1 MHGAYING
9 AFIKRICKKRQKKL
23 FIDFEKAYDK
33 VPCRCLFDEL
43 RLLGCGRNF
52 IAVLARIYSN
62 VKLIFKTVIILCS
75 IGVRQGAA
83 TSVLLFIIFL
93 DRMVKMIKDIEN
105 DDFLKS
111 NHALLLMDDTV
122 LFASSRE
129 RLVEKLRI
137 VQKFCYMYGMSI
149 NVKKT
154 QFMVI
159 NNNEH
164 DKIPIISQGLEVK
177 YCTTYVYLGSFITD
191 DANCRHSIELYVE
204 DKRKHV
210 LKFSAFLSRIP
221 DLPFSITKTV
231 AEACV
236 LSSLL
241 YGCETW
247 ICKSY
252 GKLDSLYMNIIKL
265 LLGVRKSTCNDLCL
279 IESGMPALET
289 LIQERR
295 SRYFKKVRNNIEEHE
310 HLKFAFDLIS
320 SCNSPAN
327 KIISDSLRVV
337 NWKSETLVKLM
348 ESIGVKTDSSKRS
361 VYLQMNPSLETPTLY
376 TKVYIPEF
384 KRLSYTRIRLSAHN
398 LRIELGRW

>member
-9 AFIKRICKKRQKKL
+9 AFIKRICKKRPKKLFLL

-33 VPCRCLFDEL
+33 VPRRCLFDEL

-62 VKLIFKTVIILCS
+62 VKLIFKTAIILCS
-75 IGVRQGAA
+75 IGVRQSAA
-83 TSVLLFIIFL
+83 TSVLLFIILL

-137 VQKFCYMYGMSI
+137 VQKVCYMYGMSI

-154 QFMVI
+154 KFMVI

-191 DANCRHSIELYVE
+191 DANCRHSIELHVE

-210 LKFSAFLSRIP
+210 LKFSAFLSRNP
-221 DLPFSITKTV
+221 DLPFSIKKPSCRSMCTV
-231 AEACV
+231 V
-236 LSSLL
+236 
-241 YGCETW
+241 
-247 ICKSY
+247 
-252 GKLDSLYMNIIKL
+252 II
-265 LLGVRKSTCNDLCL
+265 
-279 IESGMPALET
+279 IW
-289 LIQERR
+289 
-295 SRYFKKVRNNIEEHE
+295 VRN
-310 HLKFAFDLIS
+310 LDL
-320 SCNSPAN
+320 
-327 KIISDSLRVV
+327 
-337 NWKSETLVKLM
+337 
-348 ESIGVKTDSSKRS
+348 
-361 VYLQMNPSLETPTLY
+361 
-376 TKVYIPEF
+376 
-384 KRLSYTRIRLSAHN
+384 
-398 LRIELGRW
+398 